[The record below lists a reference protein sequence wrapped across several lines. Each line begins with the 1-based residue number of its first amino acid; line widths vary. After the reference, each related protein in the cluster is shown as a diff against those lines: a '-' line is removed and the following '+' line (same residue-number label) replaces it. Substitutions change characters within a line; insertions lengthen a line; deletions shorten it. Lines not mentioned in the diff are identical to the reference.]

1 MIKKEMVKVLAI
13 AFELD
18 SNLDNNDNSILMLWL
33 LEESWLVEK
42 EYIDEVIDWFE
53 DENLRKAV
61 IFNNDI
67 AEEVKKSLNKIIRY
81 LNSKDFN
88 KSKYSKLVNLEVD
101 RIDKILEKQNYKTQQ
116 DISWFKNKKM
126 LAYKMLDFIKDNKG
140 LLNDL

>member
-101 RIDKILEKQNYKTQQ
+101 RIDKILEKQNLKTQQ